1 MKKFNLFLLL
11 FSTLYSGIAQT
22 YSDFDNLPLSPNS
35 FYNGSDLSGGFSSGN
50 AFFFNDYNTTWQSWS
65 GFSYSNMTDSTT
77 AGFTNQYSAI
87 TASGFNNSTTYAVG
101 VDYGSAIVRLT
112 GSSKGKIVS
121 GAYITNATY
130 AYLSMRDGDMF
141 AKKFGGNSG
150 NDPDWFK
157 LTVKGW
163 HNGVE
168 VPSRPS
174 LYLADFRFA
183 DNAQDYILRN
193 WTWFDLSAL
202 GNVDSF
208 QFLLTSSDTG
218 QFGMNTPAYF
228 CLDRLIC
235 SDYSN
240 QAPVANADYAEVLLN
255 TDTTINVLQN
265 DFDITS
271 TPLNITLVQPTLVP
285 GATVTI
291 DSTGNIHYQPQPGL
305 AVVDTVLYSVCDAA
319 GLCDTGTLVVRVF
332 STTSINNVAAINV
345 TVYPNPLQG
354 DYWVMNADITLEGQQ
369 LSINDFTGRIVYSE
383 IIQSVPLQIPA
394 GSLPAGMYVLQAG
407 ESVIRLMK
415 Q

>member
-1 MKKFNLFLLL
+1 MKKFNLFLVL
-11 FSTLYSGIAQT
+11 FCSLYSGIAQT
-22 YSDFDNLPLSPNS
+22 YSDFDNLPLAPNS

-50 AFFFNDYNTTWQSWS
+50 AFFFNDYNTAWQSWS
-65 GFSYSNMTDSTT
+65 GFSYSNIKDSTT

-87 TASGFNNSTTYAVG
+87 TASGFNNSSTYVVG
-101 VDYGSAIVRLT
+101 VDYGSAIVRLSS
-112 GSSKGKIVS
+112 SSKGKIVS

-130 AYLSMRDGDMF
+130 GYLSMRDGDMF

-183 DNAQDYILRN
+183 DNAQDYILRD

-240 QAPVANADYAEVLLN
+240 QAPVANTDYAEVLLN
-255 TDTTINVLQN
+255 TDTTVNVLQN

-285 GATVTI
+285 GATVTL
-291 DSTGNIHYQPQPGL
+291 DSTGNIYYQPQPGL
-305 AVVDTVLYSVCDAA
+305 AVVDTVLYSVCDAG

-332 STTSINNVAAINV
+332 STTSINNIAEINV

-354 DYWVMNADITLEGQQ
+354 DYWVLNGDKTLEGQQ
-369 LSINDFTGRIVYSE
+369 LSINDFTGRIVYRE

-394 GSLPAGMYVLQAG
+394 AGLPAGMYVLQAG
-407 ESVIRLMK
+407 ESVIRLIK